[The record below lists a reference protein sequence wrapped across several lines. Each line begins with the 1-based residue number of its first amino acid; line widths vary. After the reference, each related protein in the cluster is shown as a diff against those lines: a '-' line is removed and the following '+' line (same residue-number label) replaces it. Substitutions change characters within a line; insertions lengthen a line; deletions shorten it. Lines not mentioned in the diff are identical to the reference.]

1 MKYNNRLA
9 TLLAQQVRDQ
19 RAKTALWAQI
29 ADILAQD
36 AARLDPEQQ
45 LAGYARLREWRS
57 EIPAERRQVT
67 SESLSFHVLPSA
79 MVGLFGEE
87 PPRIAAPIMNRA
99 ILDDAEWLALIP
111 AWPPTSRALL
121 RERRDLPPETS
132 RMLSAYGTS
141 DMMLAGDAGPVQQ
154 ASAPIQIRDLVARIE
169 AYRRDHQVSDQTER
183 RGLMDF
189 RFEIGADGLLDW
201 VEGAPR
207 GPLVGLS
214 FAELADPGGFGVDGH
229 AAGAFRQRAV
239 FRDARLTVPGAG
251 EAAGIWLVS
260 ADPLF
265 NPGDGRFLGY
275 RGVARRPGP
284 HVDTPS
290 PVLGGGLSPD
300 SMRQLVHELRTPLNA
315 IRGFGEMIEARL
327 LGPVAHVY
335 RERAGRIVGDTARLL
350 SVIDDLDSAARLQ
363 SGSWPDTRGG
373 HTDLAAVLGAVAEEL
388 RPWSDQKAVR
398 FRVLVE
404 RDVPEAQIDQAT
416 AARLLS
422 RLLETVVG
430 LAAENEE
437 LGAKLATTSS
447 GISFGIDRP
456 KAIHGLSDEQLMA
469 SASVE
474 NGEDAD
480 GPPLGTGFTLRL
492 ISGMARASGGHFEIA
507 RDRFS
512 LILPAVGDSARET
525 KESV

>member
-1 MKYNNRLA
+1 M
-9 TLLAQQVRDQ
+9 LLAQQARDQ

-36 AARLDPEQQ
+36 ASRLDPEQQ
-45 LAGYARLREWRS
+45 LDGYARLRAWRD

-67 SESLSFHVLPSA
+67 SESLSFQIVPAA
-79 MVGLFGEE
+79 MVGFFGEE
-87 PPRIAAPIMNRA
+87 SPRIAAPILKRA
-99 ILDDAEWLALIP
+99 NLDEAEWLRLIP
-111 AWPPTSRALL
+111 TWPPTSRALL
-121 RERRDLPPETS
+121 RERRDLPPETV
-132 RMLSAYGTS
+132 RMLSAYGTT
-141 DMMLAGDAGPVQQ
+141 DMMLSGEAGAAQQ

-169 AYRRDHQVSDQTER
+169 AYRRDHRVSDPAEPLASQ
-183 RGLMDF
+183 GF

-201 VEGAPR
+201 VDGAPR

-229 AAGAFRQRAV
+229 AAGAFRQRAA
-239 FRDARLTVPGAG
+239 FKDARLTVAGAG

-275 RGVARRPGP
+275 RGVARRPEP

-327 LGPVAHVY
+327 LGPVAHGY
-335 RERAGRIVGDTARLL
+335 RERAGRIVGDAARLL

-363 SGSWPDTRGG
+363 SDNWPAAGGG
-373 HTDLAAVLGAVAEEL
+373 HTDLAAVLSAVAEDL

-398 FRVLVE
+398 FRVLIE
-404 RDVPEAQIDQAT
+404 RDVPEAQIDHAT
-416 AARLLS
+416 ASRLLS
-422 RLLETVVG
+422 RLLETVVS
-430 LAAENEE
+430 LAAEHEE
-437 LGAKLATTSS
+437 LDAKLSATPS
-447 GISFGIDRP
+447 GISFGVARP
-456 KAIHGLSDEQLMA
+456 KAIQGLTDEQLMA

-474 NGEDAD
+474 NGEDAA

-507 RDRFS
+507 RERFG